1 MHAETTLFIAPD
13 HPAFAGHFPG
23 MPILPG
29 VVLLDAAMHTALQAM
44 RTASSGDRGEDGAKD
59 ICQISSAKFL
69 SPVSPGETLT
79 ISCTTSASG
88 STRFDISSGSRKV
101 ATGTLVLSPAS
112 GKKNAITRRREALNG
127 NKIPSAATCSCCA

>member
-1 MHAETTLFIAPD
+1 MHSETTLFILPD

-29 VVLLDAAMHTALQAM
+29 VDAAVHTVLQAM
-44 RTASSGDRGEDGAKD
+44 RASSSGDRGEDGAKD

-88 STRFDISSGSRKV
+88 STRFDISCGSRKV
-101 ATGTLVLSPAS
+101 AAGTFVLSPA
-112 GKKNAITRRREALNG
+112 
-127 NKIPSAATCSCCA
+127 P